1 MPGQTESD
9 RGHLN
14 GAVPT
19 LLRGRRPHEPQVRS
33 LLIFPHCDPGR
44 ASVAYGGAVVEII
57 ETQGTEVDLI
67 LTVRGDEWGRV
78 RVGPARAQ
86 EAAAV
91 LLDWGN
97 DPA

>member
-1 MPGQTESD
+1 MPGPTVPD
-9 RGHLN
+9 GGHLN

-19 LLRGRRPHEPQVRS
+19 LLHGRRPHEPEVS
-33 LLIFPHCDPGR
+33 WLLIFPHGDPGR

-57 ETQGTEVDLI
+57 ETHGTEVDLI
-67 LTVRGDEWGRV
+67 LSVRGDEWGRV
-78 RVGPARAQ
+78 RISAARAQ

-97 DPA
+97 APA

>member
-1 MPGQTESD
+1 M
-9 RGHLN
+9 N
-14 GAVPT
+14 
-19 LLRGRRPHEPQVRS
+19 
-33 LLIFPHCDPGR
+33 FPYGNSGR
-44 ASVAYGGAVVEII
+44 ASVASGGAVVEII

-78 RVGPARAQ
+78 RISPARAQ